1 MKHVH
6 SEQNIQMLETSFLA
20 IQEDASFSVES
31 YQHNHFPF
39 TLLSSCVTEM
49 VYINFL
55 GIVAVKHVLPVV

>member
-6 SEQNIQMLETSFLA
+6 SEQKIQRLETSFLA
-20 IQEDASFSVES
+20 IQEDIQFSVES

-39 TLLSSCVTEM
+39 TLVFSYVTEM

-55 GIVAVKHVLPVV
+55 CIIAVKHVSSMV